1 MRPSCCF
8 SKIRSEND
16 AAGTRRGHSFF
27 KMISSVID
35 IGSNSIK
42 LLVAE
47 GEAARPLF
55 ETIRETRLSPDAES
69 ARERIPDAAFAAGI
83 RAVSE
88 LASLARTYS
97 PVSSA
102 IVGTSL
108 FRTAENAR
116 EFADAVENATGTPMR
131 ILSGEEE
138 AELVAA
144 GVASDP
150 AAQTPCAIFDLG
162 GGSLEFIAKT
172 DVPAPI
178 FVRSWALGAVRM
190 TRRFFRAPKEKIPP
204 QEISVL
210 RKFVRETL
218 GDAFP
223 EKIPPRA
230 QAVFCGGAAG
240 LCARLTGGKTS
251 LPASALETFLGEFSA
266 KNFDER
272 VAAGVPAQRADIFP
286 AALATLAE
294 VCALGGFS
302 SFVCSRRNLRYGLCA
317 RLNSPAAAPKKI

>member
-1 MRPSCCF
+1 
-8 SKIRSEND
+8 
-16 AAGTRRGHSFF
+16 
-27 KMISSVID
+27 MISSVID

-47 GEAARPLF
+47 GENPRPIF
-55 ETIRETRLSPDAES
+55 ETIRETRLSPDADA
-69 ARERIPDAAFAAGI
+69 ARERISDSAFAEGI

-88 LASLARTYS
+88 LAALARTYA
-97 PVSSA
+97 PARSA

-116 EFADAVENATGTPMR
+116 EFAAAVESATGTPMR

-138 AELVAA
+138 AELVAE

-150 AAQTPCAIFDLG
+150 AATPPCAIFDLG

-172 DVPAPI
+172 DVPAPV
-178 FVRSWALGAVRM
+178 FVRSWALGAVRT
-190 TRRFFRAPKEKIPP
+190 TRRFFRAPKEKIPTK
-204 QEISVL
+204 EISAL

-218 GDAFP
+218 GDALP
-223 EKIPPRA
+223 EKIPQGA
-230 QAVFCGGAAG
+230 KAVFCGGAAG
-240 LCARLTGGKTS
+240 LCARIAGGKIS
-251 LPASALETFLGEFSA
+251 LHASALEAFLDEFSA
-266 KNFDER
+266 KNFDGR
-272 VAAGVPAQRADIFP
+272 VAAGVPARRADIFP

-294 VCALGGFS
+294 VCAAGGFS

-317 RLNSPAAAPKKI
+317 RLDRGKD